1 MQSTGFPQSFQ
12 TFLFEKGALYV
23 PVDLPNDD
31 FVNDALHW
39 TLEFFDNQRMAKLRR
54 KQRETMDG
62 DSKRGGRLVFQSLK
76 EDTGSLPPVFHQKLS
91 FEILPVRCSL
101 EGHRVIKLCDAA
113 GLKDDLPIH
122 YAQQTVH
129 ISKIPDNVVTLDSP
143 LFFKA
148 SVLTLFQVH
157 VVLDDANRAQQCWDF
172 WNTYWKRDQ
181 HEDNEQILQDAQVI
195 VQALPT
201 WEQFPGTQIQAYDF
215 RKALLGTKKRS
226 MRGSCKFSGC
236 VSC

>member
-91 FEILPVRCSL
+91 FEM
-101 EGHRVIKLCDAA
+101 
-113 GLKDDLPIH
+113 
-122 YAQQTVH
+122 
-129 ISKIPDNVVTLDSP
+129 
-143 LFFKA
+143 F
-148 SVLTLFQVH
+148 
-157 VVLDDANRAQQCWDF
+157 VVL
-172 WNTYWKRDQ
+172 WKDT
-181 HEDNEQILQDAQVI
+181 ESSNYATPQV
-195 VQALPT
+195 
-201 WEQFPGTQIQAYDF
+201 
-215 RKALLGTKKRS
+215 
-226 MRGSCKFSGC
+226 
-236 VSC
+236 